1 MRPGKCLAPCPFLH
15 RARAVPVS
23 TLRASKPCP
32 RLFSS
37 LYSLTLFLDLIP
49 VHPLSIMKFTSLLR
63 TTLLALSMLAST
75 GALAQSTQ
83 LGSLRISDAWA
94 RTTVPQQANGAAYV
108 QIENTGK
115 QADKLLRASSPAAQ
129 AVEMHAMT
137 MDHDIMRM
145 RQLDDLALPA
155 KGALAMK
162 PGSGAHLMLIGLKQP
177 LQAGQS
183 LNLVLEFEKAGKV
196 TISAKVKSLP

>member
-1 MRPGKCLAPCPFLH
+1 
-15 RARAVPVS
+15 
-23 TLRASKPCP
+23 
-32 RLFSS
+32 
-37 LYSLTLFLDLIP
+37 
-49 VHPLSIMKFTSLLR
+49 
-63 TTLLALSMLAST
+63 MLASP

-94 RTTVPQQANGAAYV
+94 RATVQQQANGAAYV

-129 AVEMHAMT
+129 AVELHSMT

-155 KGALAMK
+155 KGTLTMK